1 MEPQMKKMRGMT
13 DRAIVELIRQRVAEE
28 SGEGGTDLS
37 LAVEQQ
43 QRAEARANKD

>member
-1 MEPQMKKMRGMT
+1 MEPQMKKLRGMT

-28 SGEGGTDLS
+28 SGEGADLS

-43 QRAEARANKD
+43 QRAEARSDED